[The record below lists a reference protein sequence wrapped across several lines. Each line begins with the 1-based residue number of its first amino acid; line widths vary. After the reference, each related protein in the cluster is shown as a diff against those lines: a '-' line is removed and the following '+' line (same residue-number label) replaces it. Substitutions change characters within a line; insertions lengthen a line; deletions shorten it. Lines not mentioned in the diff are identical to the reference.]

1 MKAWPVVILVLGT
14 IAVAL
19 GLAVYVLITGLRLVT
34 P

>member
-1 MKAWPVVILVLGT
+1 MKAWSIIILVLGT
-14 IAVAL
+14 MAVAL